1 MTLRNYVRPWIA
13 AALTW
18 VVVVLL
24 SKQVYGALLGAGD
37 VRPVVLMSLATL
49 VALPVLSA
57 AVAVLLLPVPATHRP
72 AGWLLAG
79 VPVTVAAL
87 AVSALTVDAPTAPGV
102 GALAVVVAIAAGA
115 SLGVGWLRARRAG
128 TPRRSARVART
139 GYEAR

>member
-1 MTLRNYVRPWIA
+1 MSLRNYVRPWIA

-24 SKQVYGALLGAGD
+24 GKLVYGVLLGAGD
-37 VRPVVLMSLATL
+37 VGPVVVMSLATV

-57 AVAVLLLPVPATHRP
+57 AVAVLLLAVPTTRRP
-72 AGWLLAG
+72 AAWLLAG

-87 AVSALTVDAPTAPGV
+87 AFSALTVEAPASPGV
-102 GALAVVVAIAAGA
+102 APVAAVGVLAAAT

-128 TPRRSARVART
+128 TQRRPRAVAQM

>member
-13 AALTW
+13 GALTW
-18 VVVVLL
+18 LVVVLL
-24 SKQVYGALLGAGD
+24 SKLTYRALLGGGD
-37 VRPVVLMSLATL
+37 LGPLLLMGFATI

-57 AVAVLLLPVPATHRP
+57 AVAVLLLPAPTVRRP
-72 AGWLLAG
+72 AAWLLAG

-102 GALAVVVAIAAGA
+102 GALAVVVALAAGA
-115 SLGVGWLRARRAG
+115 SLGVGWWRVRLAG
-128 TPRRSARVART
+128 TPRRSARAART